1 MKLFNEWLK
10 TKKEEYDPNDE
21 LRNPVGDFGGGMS
34 SQERQGSLDKDNYDQ
49 MPIMLDDALNQ
60 VYSEHPLHKKIF
72 NMIVYNNSSRMKHW
86 WPEFKQD
93 PVKWVRA
100 KTKDWNKVRGPA
112 DAQEPSIWRQTADL
126 LQNS

>member
-34 SQERQGSLDKDNYDQ
+34 SQERQGLLDKDNYDQ

-60 VYSEHPLHKKIF
+60 VYSEHPFHKKIF

-100 KTKDWNKVRGPA
+100 KTKDWNKVRGPLG
-112 DAQEPSIWRQTADL
+112 QEPSIWRQTVDL
-126 LQNS
+126 ERNS

>member
-34 SQERQGSLDKDNYDQ
+34 RQELLDKDNYDK

-72 NMIVYNNSSRMKHW
+72 KMIIYNNSGRMEHW

-100 KTKDWNKVRGPA
+100 KTKDWTKVRGPLG
-112 DAQEPSIWRQTADL
+112 QEPSIWRQTVDKER
-126 LQNS
+126 NS

>member
-10 TKKEEYDPNDE
+10 TKKEEYDPNDK

-34 SQERQGSLDKDNYDQ
+34 SYDQ

-60 VYSEHPLHKKIF
+60 VYSEHPFHKKIF

-100 KTKDWNKVRGPA
+100 KTKDWNKVRGPLG
-112 DAQEPSIWRQTADL
+112 QEPSIWRQTADL